1 MNKSMIRYILG
12 YILAMQSALM
22 LLPVVV
28 AAIYRKRLSPFPGQ
42 IAATVTEVSP
52 DAVVVTGDTICSR
65 QARRFP

>member
-28 AAIYRKRLSPFPGQ
+28 AAIYREQ
-42 IAATVTEVSP
+42 
-52 DAVVVTGDTICSR
+52 
-65 QARRFP
+65 